1 MASERDHAA
10 YRVPPGER
18 VRLADHDPGATG
30 PYSSK
35 KDVEA
40 PLARCRE
47 RIADVQARLYA
58 EHRRGLLVVLQA
70 MDTGGKDGTIKGVF
84 RGVNPQGCVVWSF
97 KVPTDEERA
106 HDFLWRYHRRA
117 PERGLITI
125 FNRSHYEDVIVPR
138 VRRLAEESLW
148 QTRYG
153 VIRDFERGLAADG
166 ITIVKFF
173 LHISKD
179 EQRRRLERRLADPSR
194 CWKFSAEDVHD
205 RALWDD
211 YQSAYQDALAATSAD
226 VAPWYVVPADRKWFR
241 NLVIART
248 IADTLADRDPRFP
261 GCDPALARME
271 IPG

>member
-1 MASERDHAA
+1 MASELDHAA

-18 VRLADHDPGATG
+18 VRLADHDPAATG
-30 PYSSK
+30 PYGSK

-117 PERGLITI
+117 PERGLITT
-125 FNRSHYEDVIVPR
+125 FNRSHYEDVLVPR
-138 VRRLAEESLW
+138 VKRLVDEDVW
-148 QTRYG
+148 RPRYR
-153 VIRDFERGLAADG
+153 VIRDFEHALALDG
-166 ITIVKFF
+166 IAIVKFF
-173 LHISKD
+173 LHISRA
-179 EQRRRLERRLADPSR
+179 EQKRRLEARLANPSK
-194 CWKFSAEDVHD
+194 CWKFSVGDIHD

-211 YQSAYQDALAATSAD
+211 YMAAYEDALTETSTD
-226 VAPWYVVPADRKWFR
+226 EAPWHVVPADRKWYR
-241 NLVIART
+241 NLVVART
-248 IADTLADRDPRFP
+248 IASTLEAIDPRFP
-261 GCDPALARME
+261 ECDPGLEGIAVPE
-271 IPG
+271 